1 MKKDKKKRLLSI
13 LKNVLNNKKINEN
26 SNIDN
31 VSQWDSLSYINIIVK
46 VEKEFSIKVNQKN
59 FHKFNS
65 FKNILNIIN
74 GK

>member
-1 MKKDKKKRLLSI
+1 MKKDKKTRLLYI

-26 SNIDN
+26 SDIDN
-31 VSQWDSLSYINIIVK
+31 IPQWDSVSYINIIVK

-65 FKNILNIIN
+65 FKNILSKIN